1 MRGVVGLFRIFGW
14 ARGKLM
20 RKGGRAMQVKSF
32 LLTLGLGMLA
42 GGAAMLMLP
51 RDNVVRVKAQQAV
64 DAIEDEIMG

>member
-1 MRGVVGLFRIFGW
+1 
-14 ARGKLM
+14 
-20 RKGGRAMQVKSF
+20 MQVQSF